1 MPPGDL
7 QKVFCSFASFG
18 GRQVGHDSLSVSCC
32 YLQEYNAFYARN
44 HEEKLS
50 GQSCSWAVQ
59 LLEFLTDIYDLQD
72 CYAQVTLYC

>member
-1 MPPGDL
+1 MP
-7 QKVFCSFASFG
+7 FMHA
-18 GRQVGHDSLSVSCC
+18 
-32 YLQEYNAFYARN
+32 N

-59 LLEFLTDIYDLQD
+59 LLEFLTDIYELQD